1 MTDEGLAER
10 DGVEAKAMV
19 VEQLARALEIIRQHN
34 PRPGS
39 RQSVESAR

>member
-19 VEQLARALEIIRQHN
+19 VEQLARALEII
-34 PRPGS
+34 PRWRVLGE
-39 RQSVESAR
+39 RRAVLRAR